1 MQPVRNTLT
10 MIYIVNIYIYSY
22 LSRPCRVTDE
32 LIKMLVFLAMMFI
45 EIIS

>member
-1 MQPVRNTLT
+1 MQPVRNMRT
-10 MIYIVNIYIYSY
+10 MIYIVNIYVYSY

-32 LIKMLVFLAMMFI
+32 LIKMLVFLAMVFI